1 MNINMGFNK
10 RYLNKEK
17 IISVYNQGLPS
28 LINFI
33 LNTDCLIFEDD
44 FSEEISDMVLNYDFP
59 ILEEKINDLIDES
72 K

>member
-1 MNINMGFNK
+1 MGFNK

-33 LNTDCLIFEDD
+33 ENTDCLIFEDD

-59 ILEEKINDLIDES
+59 ILQEKINELIDES